1 MDAID
6 LIIFIEVV
14 LTLLFIISAFLL
26 VKGVINGFR
35 HKVWK
40 PFIWGISL
48 LILTFML
55 FFVLNFT
62 GQILSIDTLPMQDLP
77 TLKDSP

>member
-1 MDAID
+1 MNVID

-40 PFIWGISL
+40 PFIWGILL

-55 FFVLNFT
+55 FFIANFT
-62 GQILSIDTLPMQDLP
+62 VGTSSIDAP
-77 TLKDSP
+77 